1 MKRILSVMILCV
13 LVLSL
18 FGCNT
23 VPDVTTTEPQST
35 NPQSTDPQNA
45 LPPINFTQADGY
57 TIQYLPAEVEN
68 PDNLPVL
75 KWVCLTERF
84 YGSRNRLW
92 NEMAVREVNQ
102 MLAEKNQPY
111 RIQFVVLATKGNGI
125 DSGWFE
131 KSGVKEL
138 LAEADLIYADMDTNE
153 LTQYLMP
160 ITQYVNGSAEPSLEN
175 AVPHSMNW
183 LRATVDG
190 EIYGIPAIASS
201 ANVLAWVLSPS
212 VQEQFGLNASDF
224 SADPEKMDALFA
236 QIYEKNERKPFL
248 CAPETHRILSM
259 DIYGLENPT
268 IPGIVGD
275 VCQDSYEPIG
285 SFFAL
290 DLSSG
295 TPEVISLLEADTIRV
310 WQAALLRWRDA
321 GYITGDYS
329 GLIQLNTAGATE
341 AYTAYNGYTCF
352 PIGKPYFPYAAAWG
366 HTTGISA
373 TSSHPEDAAALLA
386 LIANDEVFRVQ
397 LLYGKEGRDYIVENG
412 YYSFVKQADGSNYGL
427 EFLSPLACFC
437 GLTPN
442 PDSNKYINVGAE
454 SYYYPEINGK
464 TRLETYRKDLDH
476 ATPWMPIAFDFS
488 GLQTEIAQ
496 MDERLHF
503 YFKLFTNN
511 IQIEDDEETEE
522 DEFIPRMDEENY
534 QIMLDELKAAG
545 SEKILNELQ
554 KQLDAWLD
562 ANPDWNK

>member
-1 MKRILSVMILCV
+1 MKRILTVLTLCL
-13 LVLSL
+13 LVLCL
-18 FGCNT
+18 FGCDT
-23 VPDVTTTEPQST
+23 VPDVTTTEPQRT
-35 NPQSTDPQNA
+35 EPQNA
-45 LPPINFTQADGY
+45 LPPINITEMDGY

-84 YGSRNRLW
+84 YGSRDRLW

-131 KSGVKEL
+131 KTGVKEL
-138 LAEADLIYADMDTNE
+138 LAKSDLIYADMDAKE

-183 LRATVDG
+183 VCATVDG
-190 EIYGIPAIASS
+190 EIYGIPSLANQ
-201 ANVLAWVLSPS
+201 ANVLAWVLSPGA
-212 VQEQFGLNASDF
+212 QEQFGLNASDF
-224 SADPEKMDALFA
+224 SADPEKMDTLFA
-236 QIYEKNERKPFL
+236 QIYEKNGRKPFL
-248 CAPETHRILSM
+248 CAPDVHRTINAA
-259 DIYGLENPT
+259 IYGLENPT

-295 TPEVISLLEADTIRV
+295 TPEVISLLEGETVRV
-310 WQAALLRWRDA
+310 WQAAFLRWRDA

-329 GLIQLNTAGATE
+329 GLIQLSTTVTKE
-341 AYTAYNGYTCF
+341 AYTAFNGYTYF
-352 PIGKPYFPYAAAWG
+352 PVGNPYFPYATAWG

-373 TSSHPEDAAALLA
+373 TSSHPEDAAALLS
-386 LIANDEVFRVQ
+386 LIANDETFRLQ
-397 LLYGKEGRDYIVENG
+397 LLYGKEGRDYTVENG
-412 YYSFVKQADGSNYGL
+412 YYTFVKQADGSNYGL

-437 GLTPN
+437 GLTPD
-442 PDSNKYINVGAE
+442 PDSAKYINVGAAT
-454 SYYYPEINGK
+454 YFYPEINGK
-464 TRLETYRKDLDH
+464 THLEIYREALDGC
-476 ATPWMPIAFDFS
+476 TPWVPIAFDFS
-488 GLQTEIAQ
+488 GLQTQIAQ
-496 MDERLHF
+496 MDERMHF
-503 YFKLFTNN
+503 YFNLFTNN

-522 DEFIPRMDEENY
+522 DEFIPRMDGGNY

-545 SEKILNELQ
+545 GDKILAELQ
-554 KQLDAWLD
+554 RQLDAWLE